1 MGKCAAKKMV
11 RGYADGGE
19 IDPEMQRKIDANK
32 AKYNPQPKSSLFS
45 GLFGS
50 KPAQPQ
56 PQPPVQAQTGMIGA
70 IQNRNEELKKAAN
83 YKNGGKIE
91 GPGTPT
97 SDSIEAE
104 VEDDDDGEENE
115 TIKVSTKERILSHE
129 QDMLVEALAKKMGF
143 KSLDAMLE
151 AGTGKPVGPTM
162 KGGTAAAGN
171 GAFINPNDPTPD
183 QAAALARQQDEFAAQ
198 NKTDIVGKGLFARAF
213 TNPNDLTQEQSA
225 ANAAMRTDF
234 ANENA
239 GEIIGTQPV
248 AYGYTPPESKAPS
261 YGDDPAAAAPPG
273 FAASPTTSTSTANP
287 ANGPNNMANAG
298 GGGMAGSAP
307 QVIRQGNS
315 FTGTGPGI
323 KEDMSKPLTSIDLNA
338 NNAGMAKAN
347 AIRQQMIDAQAGYR
361 AEPGS
366 SGGRISDSGRVE
378 GDALLAKWG
387 RETDAK
393 NAMQMA
399 AANPRAAQAIASTY
413 GANVQGETALAR
425 DATDQM
431 RNESNNAT
439 LRRGQDTRLQE
450 TGMQG
455 DVARRGQDIGERT
468 HLAQIAGNPV
478 TNDLTRAQTG
488 LAQAGLEDRKRN
500 QAMIDEINNPATDP
514 KRRELLHSSL
524 QTALGKGTAERYLP
538 IHQKNYEMGQVTG
551 ENVMVFDPSSKQ
563 FITPGGQ
570 QAAAAA
576 PSGVKVPAGH
586 TYAGTA
592 GGKPVF
598 RDAKGNLVQEGGK

>member
-1 MGKCAAKKMV
+1 
-11 RGYADGGE
+11 
-19 IDPEMQRKIDANK
+19 
-32 AKYNPQPKSSLFS
+32 
-45 GLFGS
+45 
-50 KPAQPQ
+50 
-56 PQPPVQAQTGMIGA
+56 VQAQPGMIGA

-83 YKNGGKIE
+83 YANGGKIK

-97 SDSIEAE
+97 SDSIPAK
-104 VEDDDDGEENE
+104 VKDTGEP
-115 TIKVSTKERILSHE
+115 IKVSTGERIVSKE
-129 QDMLVEALAKKMGF
+129 QDILLQGIAQGMGY
-143 KSLDAMLE
+143 KTLDELLE
-151 AGTGKPVGPTM
+151 AGTGQPVGPTM
-162 KGGTAAAGN
+162 KGGTAAARN

-183 QAAALARQQDEFAAQ
+183 QAAALARQQDKFAAQ

-287 ANGPNNMANAG
+287 ANGPNNMAKAG

-323 KEDMSKPLTSIDLNA
+323 KEDMSQPLTSIDMNA
-338 NNAGMAKAN
+338 NNASMAKAN
-347 AIRQQMIDAQAGYR
+347 AIRQEMIDSQAGYR

-366 SGGRISDSGRVE
+366 SGGKIADSGRVE

-399 AANPRAAQAIASTY
+399 ANNPRAAQAIASTY

-431 RNESNNAT
+431 RNETNNAT

-450 TGMQG
+450 TGMQNA
-455 DVARRGQDIGERT
+455 VTERMNS
-468 HLAQIAGNPV
+468 AKIAGNPV
-478 TNDLTRAQTG
+478 TNDLTKAQTG
-488 LAQAGLEDRKRN
+488 LAQAGIDEKKRS
-500 QAMIDEINNPATDP
+500 QAMIDELNNPATDP
-514 KRRELLHSSL
+514 KRRELLL
-524 QTALGKGTAERYLP
+524 QSIGKGATYRHATGGTSIDPATGMAIKSPDVIYND
-538 IHQKNYEMGQVTG
+538 QTGQPR
-551 ENVMVFDPSSKQ
+551 ES
-563 FITPGGQ
+563 GQ
-570 QAAAAA
+570 QAGPHADPRAIAIRDNAKLSREEKKQQLAAL
-576 PSGVKVPAGH
+576 GYK
-586 TYAGTA
+586 
-592 GGKPVF
+592 
-598 RDAKGNLVQEGGK
+598 